1 MWRIGEWK
9 IFVAGEGVGW
19 SEGLLKL
26 SWKIILP
33 QFQSS
38 PWWLSFSRDFIPSER
53 IRSSICGIACSFF
66 TFRSEV
72 FPRNWPN
79 NTIEIEAIEIA
90 VLLQWTS
97 IEIGRGS
104 AFKIAVLVGFLSFN
118 YVISMSIKR
127 HAKLCTNLRRFNA
140 LSTICRWHQGWILI
154 KLYVVCAAE
163 ISSIELPLPHSQCTG
178 TRTWW

>member
-1 MWRIGEWK
+1 MSGKYLLLGRGWG
-9 IFVAGEGVGW
+9 GVRVC
-19 SEGLLKL
+19 SSFREKSFFHNFSHPRDDYLSAEISFHLKEL
-26 SWKIILP
+26 
-33 QFQSS
+33 
-38 PWWLSFSRDFIPSER
+38 
-53 IRSSICGIACSFF
+53 ACSFF

-104 AFKIAVLVGFLSFN
+104 AIKIAVLVGFLSFN